1 MNKAILL
8 LETNLENKDVILLL
22 RTTEKK
28 YK

>member
-22 RTTEKK
+22 RTTKK
-28 YK
+28 KHK